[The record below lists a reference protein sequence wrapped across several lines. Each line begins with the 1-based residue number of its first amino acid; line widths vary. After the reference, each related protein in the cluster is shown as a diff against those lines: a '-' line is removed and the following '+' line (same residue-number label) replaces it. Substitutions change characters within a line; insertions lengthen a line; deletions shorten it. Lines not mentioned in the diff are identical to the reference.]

1 MTDESVTISNI
12 SDAACFVLW
21 STFLH
26 FVQCILSNVKICNV
40 NCISQNSK

>member
-21 STFLH
+21 STFSH
-26 FVQCILSNVKICNV
+26 FVQCKDMQCELHFTE
-40 NCISQNSK
+40 